1 MKLLGVQRYTW
12 SKKGARTEFG
22 PKMSIIS
29 DVRAT
34 ILVKTADISPKVVNA
49 ASYKKYIKLVSSEA
63 AHSIVLGAKKS
74 FRTILRNFVQGFL
87 NPKDWSFRN
96 PFCAKIQYMKTDSKL
111 KLKPSK
117 SE

>member
-1 MKLLGVQRYTW
+1 MQLYLLKDRGV
-12 SKKGARTEFG
+12 RTKFD

-34 ILVKTADISPKVVNA
+34 ILIKTIDVSPRVITV
-49 ASYKKYIKLVSSEA
+49 ASYMKYMKLVSSEA

>member
-1 MKLLGVQRYTW
+1 MIK
-12 SKKGARTEFG
+12 
-22 PKMSIIS
+22 
-29 DVRAT
+29 T
-34 ILVKTADISPKVVNA
+34 INVSPRVITV
-49 ASYKKYIKLVSSEA
+49 ASYMKYMKLVSSEA

-87 NPKDWSFRN
+87 NPKDWSYRN
-96 PFCAKIQYMKTDSKL
+96 PFFVKMQYMETDSKL

>member
-1 MKLLGVQRYTW
+1 
-12 SKKGARTEFG
+12 
-22 PKMSIIS
+22 MSIIS

-34 ILVKTADISPKVVNA
+34 ILIKTIDVSPRVITV
-49 ASYKKYIKLVSSEA
+49 ASYMKYMKLVSSEA